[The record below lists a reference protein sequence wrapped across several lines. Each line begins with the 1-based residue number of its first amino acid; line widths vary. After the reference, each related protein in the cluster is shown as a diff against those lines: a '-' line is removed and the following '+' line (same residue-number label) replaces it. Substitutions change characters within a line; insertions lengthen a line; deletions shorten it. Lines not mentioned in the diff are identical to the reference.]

1 MSLLESTYGGFLRIS
16 FAMLNPL
23 KRSVIK
29 TQCQVHK
36 FINLVALQILK
47 NDGYIKEY
55 SLFDEYINSINEGA
69 VWADQDF
76 KSSAHFYNPYTNKGL
91 YGRLNAKTLSHKYY
105 SKAIALWKVNEKEK
119 AMFYFGAALH
129 ILQDMV
135 IPQHANVRLL
145 DNHRQYE
152 TFVKRTYKYIKEFEV
167 KSGTY
172 ILDSLEEYI
181 RLNARTAIKLYK
193 RFKVIEEDEQR
204 FYRITHCVLP
214 LAERTTAG
222 CMVTFYNQIIPK
234 EQINHY
240 IIYQNDNLLQK

>member
-1 MSLLESTYGGFLRIS
+1 MGFIENSYNKTLRLS

-23 KRSVIK
+23 KKSVIR
-29 TQCQVHK
+29 TQCKVHK
-36 FINLVALQILK
+36 FINFSALQILM

-55 SLFDEYINSINEGA
+55 SFFEKYIDSINEGA

-76 KSSAHFYNPYTNKGL
+76 KSSAHFYNPYTDKGL
-91 YGRLNAKTLSHKYY
+91 YGRVNAKVLSDKYY
-105 SKAIALWKVNEKEK
+105 TKAINLWKVAEREKS
-119 AMFYFGAALH
+119 MFYLGAALH

-152 TFVKRTYKYIKEFEV
+152 TFVKRTYRYIKNFKVER
-167 KSGTY
+167 GAY

-181 RLNARTAIKLYK
+181 KLNARTAMKLYK
-193 RFKVIEEDEQR
+193 RFKIIEEDEQR
-204 FYRITHCVLP
+204 FYRITRCILP

-222 CMVTFYNQIIPK
+222 CMLMFYKRISSSK
-234 EQINHY
+234 RA
-240 IIYQNDNLLQK
+240 KS